1 MPDYGII
8 KPLCQ
13 ELGITVSELID
24 GEVKADSSIRVFDEE
39 QILDMLGRIQQL
51 EKTENVNSRY
61 PADCNGNCFV
71 CIFSVARRNGFQR
84 FSVRFDDGNFCRR
97 NARRSIYHSSILR
110 KTVENHDC
118 YAK

>member
-51 EKTENVNSRY
+51 EKTEKEINRLEDRLKELSALAEANNSDY
-61 PADCNGNCFV
+61 SKLMEIEA
-71 CIFSVARRNGFQR
+71 QR
-84 FSVRFDDGNFCRR
+84 EE
-97 NARRSIYHSSILR
+97 LR
-110 KTVENHDC
+110 QRLDRLYSEWMLLSDN
-118 YAK
+118 

>member
-1 MPDYGII
+1 MPDYGIM

-61 PADCNGNCFV
+61 PLSC
-71 CIFSVARRNGFQR
+71 
-84 FSVRFDDGNFCRR
+84 
-97 NARRSIYHSSILR
+97 
-110 KTVENHDC
+110 
-118 YAK
+118 

>member
-51 EKTENVNSRY
+51 EKCKCQYKNVGFLENKSVGFPTSL
-61 PADCNGNCFV
+61 FS
-71 CIFSVARRNGFQR
+71 IFLVIFR
-84 FSVRFDDGNFCRR
+84 
-97 NARRSIYHSSILR
+97 HIL
-110 KTVENHDC
+110 HLIL
-118 YAK
+118 